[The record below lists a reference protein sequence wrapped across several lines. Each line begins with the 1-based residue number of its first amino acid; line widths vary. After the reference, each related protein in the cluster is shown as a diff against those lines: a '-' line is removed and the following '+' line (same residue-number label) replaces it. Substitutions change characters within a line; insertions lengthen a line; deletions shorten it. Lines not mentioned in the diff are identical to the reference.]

1 MHMYVHQRSA
11 AMILGN
17 DEATDPFMD
26 VDGDFGIEIEEDE
39 TIIDDE

>member
-1 MHMYVHQRSA
+1 MHVYVYQRSA
-11 AMILGN
+11 AMILDD

-39 TIIDDE
+39 SIIDDE